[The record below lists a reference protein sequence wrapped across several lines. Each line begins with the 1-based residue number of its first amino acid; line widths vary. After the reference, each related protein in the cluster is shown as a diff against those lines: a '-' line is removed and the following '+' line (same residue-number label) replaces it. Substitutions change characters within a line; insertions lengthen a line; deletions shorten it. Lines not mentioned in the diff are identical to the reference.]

1 MASQQDER
9 IQYCVALCDQLY
21 NPKTTQERTQAQT
34 ILEYLFPTFSG
45 EAGNGIAMASS
56 PPPAGMENR
65 PTFVIASPTDTA
77 SALRALL
84 ENSPNPYVQTFCLA
98 RLKQLALAQ
107 FSLFSDDTKIQ
118 LRTFLLE
125 YVFLHPDLMP
135 FIITQLAGVLAQLT
149 LLGWVDLESYR
160 NMHKDIT
167 QFIQAS
173 PASMDHRIV
182 GMQILAVVIQDINP
196 PTFARGSGKF
206 RRAAGGFRDT
216 QLLDVFRLAYST
228 LKDLNQRSL
237 PFTSEY
243 QEERLKEA
251 TLNVLVRCLSFD
263 FNGTS
268 VDESADDMGTIQ
280 VPANWRSIFENDSF
294 VPTFFQ
300 AYANSRPPNSSKV
313 MDCLV
318 SIASVRRALFTD
330 QEERSKFVISLMQGI
345 RDVMVSSQG
354 MDDGDNY
361 NSFCR
366 LLYRFRSAAPLN
378 EMVDKPGYIEWIGM
392 VADFSFK
399 GFQSWKWS
407 PNTTT
412 YILGFWSRIVQSMT
426 YYQSLGKEAVEKLE
440 SISSELIQYYIT
452 TTIESVATRID
463 EGLDDPLDNEESL
476 VETLNMIGQ
485 ISRCK
490 YGPSSNALIS
500 IFDPTAIQ
508 YQELISNGSSTMSDP
523 ESLRNALEVIETKFA
538 WLVYIAAAFVGNRAA
553 FLNSDMLDSIDGQ
566 LTVKVI
572 QLMEV
577 QQVLQAT
584 HGSTFLSQKLDMAFI
599 FFFQQFKK
607 SYMSDS
613 SDNSEIY
620 SKLTELIGARNQGD
634 ILNVIMQKIVS
645 NLQYWADNV
654 LVVRHSLELFN
665 DLSSGVMGVRYLR
678 QVETT
683 QMILQNHT
691 SNNLAFFNNPKQLQN
706 RTLYY
711 KRTLQGIFL
720 DLSGLISPIQN
731 RRSYTLFFDWFSPVY
746 TGILLRAM
754 EAWAP
759 DPICNSLL
767 IFYAEF
773 VQNRSQRLNFD
784 NSSTNGIMMFRD
796 ASNIICTYGRKSLEY
811 QVQDES
817 QKYEHKYK
825 GIALVFN
832 ILARCL
838 GGRYINFGVFWLY
851 QDKAIDDAFDM
862 ALRLMMAIPMQDL
875 MSFPKLS
882 TSFFNLV
889 DEWSRDQLMALP
901 SPPSTD
907 IFVYMMEACE
917 QGLEVNESLV
927 RSHICTAI
935 YNICSFVIQQSS
947 KTQSNLSQL
956 RHESLTMANS
966 HLTSAMGS
974 NSALQQRRGSSND
987 MHWLLVYLN
996 QYPRILPTLM
1006 ASIFYLVLFEDN
1018 NDQWSLSRPLYTLI
1032 ILQRDYAINYTNA
1045 VIEQQLPER
1054 RDYVAKGLS
1063 GLMEGIEW
1071 TQSSRDREHFT
1082 QNLSA
1087 FIRELKLNNIV
1098 LVPLLSPP
1106 PL

>member
-1 MASQQDER
+1 MAQQDER
-9 IQYCVALCDQLY
+9 IQYCVSLCDQLY
-21 NPKTTQERTQAQT
+21 NPKTTQERAQAQT
-34 ILEYLFPTFSG
+34 ILEYLFPTFAG
-45 EAGNGIAMASS
+45 DAGNGIAMSS
-56 PPPAGMENR
+56 SAPPAGMENR
-65 PTFVIASPTDTA
+65 PTFTITSPTDTA
-77 SALRALL
+77 SALRVLL

-125 YVFLHPDLMP
+125 YAFLHPDLMP
-135 FIITQLAGVLAQLT
+135 FIITQLAGVFAQLT

-160 NMHKDIT
+160 NMHKDIS
-167 QFIQAS
+167 QFIQ
-173 PASMDHRIV
+173 ASMDHRIV
-182 GMQILAVVIQDINP
+182 GMQILAVAIQDINP

-216 QLLDVFRLAYST
+216 QLLDIFRLAYST
-228 LKDLNQRSL
+228 LKDLNQRCL
-237 PFTSEY
+237 PFSSEY
-243 QEERLKEA
+243 QEERLKDA

-280 VPANWRSIFENDSF
+280 IPGSWRPIFENVSF
-294 VPTFFQ
+294 LPTFFQ
-300 AYANSRPPNSSKV
+300 AYGNSRPPNSSKV

-318 SIASVRRALFTD
+318 AIASVRRALFND
-330 QEERSKFVISLMQGI
+330 LEERSKFVVGLMQGI
-345 RDVMVSSQG
+345 RDVMVTSQG

-378 EMVDKPGYIEWIGM
+378 EMVDKPGYVEWIGM

-426 YYQSLGKEAVEKLE
+426 YYQSLGEKAVEKLE
-440 SISSELIQYYIT
+440 SITSDLIRYYIT
-452 TTIESVATRID
+452 TTIESVATRIE

-476 VETLNMIGQ
+476 AETLNMIGQ

-490 YGPSSNALIS
+490 YGPSSNALMS
-500 IFDPTAIQ
+500 AFDPTGIQ
-508 YQELISNGSSTMSDP
+508 YQELISSASVNMADP
-523 ESLRNALEVIETKFA
+523 ESFKSALEVIETKFA
-538 WLVYIAAAFVGNRAA
+538 WLVYIAAAFVGNRTA
-553 FLNSDMLDSIDGQ
+553 FLNSDTVDSIDGE
-566 LTVKVI
+566 LTAKVI
-572 QLMEV
+572 QLMGV
-577 QQVLQAT
+577 QQALQST
-584 HGSTFLSQKLDMAFI
+584 HGGAFLSQKLDMAFL

-613 SDNSEIY
+613 SDNTEIY
-620 SKLTELIGARNQGD
+620 KKLSELIGVNTQGD
-634 ILNVIMQKIVS
+634 MLNVIMQKIVN
-645 NLQYWADNV
+645 NLQYWSDSV
-654 LVVRHSLELFN
+654 LVVRTSLDLFN
-665 DLSSGVMGVRYLR
+665 DLATGSMASRNLR

-711 KRTLQGIFL
+711 KVLCKLLFTDENIGEAEFFDFMKPFDERIEQLGPVNTDDDFRQETVKRTLQGIFL
-720 DLSGLISPIQN
+720 DLSGFISPIQN
-731 RRSYTLFFDWFSPVY
+731 KRCYTLFFDWFTPVY

-784 NSSTNGIMMFRD
+784 NSSTNGILTFRD
-796 ASNIICTYGRKSLEY
+796 ASNIICTYGRKVLDY
-811 QVQDES
+811 QVLDES

-832 ILARCL
+832 ILSRCL

-851 QDKAIDDAFDM
+851 HDKAIDDAFDI
-862 ALRLMMAIPMQDL
+862 ALRLMMAIPIQDL
-875 MSFPKLS
+875 VAFPKL
-882 TSFFNLV
+882 TNAFFSLL

-901 SPPSTD
+901 VPPSAD

-917 QGLEVNESLV
+917 QGLEVSENLV
-927 RSHICTAI
+927 RSHTCTAI
-935 YNICSFVIQQSS
+935 YNICTFVIQQST
-947 KTQSNLSQL
+947 KNQANLSQL
-956 RHESLTMANS
+956 RHQSLAMAGS
-966 HLTSAMGS
+966 TSS
-974 NSALQQRRGSSND
+974 TLLQRRGSSND
-987 MHWLLVYLN
+987 IHWLLVYLN

-1032 ILQRDYAINYTNA
+1032 FLQRDYAINYTNA

-1054 RDYVAKGLS
+1054 RDYVAKV
-1063 GLMEGIEW
+1063 IY
-1071 TQSSRDREHFT
+1071 
-1082 QNLSA
+1082 
-1087 FIRELKLNNIV
+1087 I
-1098 LVPLLSPP
+1098 
-1106 PL
+1106 